1 MAEPERT
8 GTYLQR
14 VLEEPAHPLAATK
27 GKRLPIMS
35 ENSHHIAFLG
45 IGLMGTPMVRNLLK
59 AGFPMTLWNRTA
71 SKCEPFDGQATIAD
85 SPENAVR
92 DADVVITMLEN
103 GDVVDRVM
111 VNQGGIQALKAG
123 AVYIDMSSVQPSL
136 ARCHAELAKEQGA
149 GYVDAPVSGGTVGAE
164 QGTLSIMAGGSEADI
179 ERVRLV
185 FETLG
190 KCTRIGPVGSGQLA
204 KLANQAIVGI
214 TIGAVSEAL
223 LLAAKG
229 GADPAAVR
237 EALMGGFAGS
247 RILELHGQRMIDRDF
262 APGAPA
268 RIQLK
273 DMRMILDEA
282 RAEGLTLPLAQQVHN
297 EYLSLIANGHSE
309 ADHSGLLL
317 ELEHQNGVLLGSTV
331 NRQKKG

>member
-1 MAEPERT
+1 MT
-8 GTYLQR
+8 
-14 VLEEPAHPLAATK
+14 
-27 GKRLPIMS
+27 
-35 ENSHHIAFLG
+35 ENRFHIAFLG
-45 IGLMGTPMVRNLLK
+45 VGLMGSPMVRNLLD
-59 AGFPMTLWNRTA
+59 AGYPITLWNRTA
-71 SKCEPFDGQATIAD
+71 SKCEPFADEATVAD
-85 SPENAVR
+85 SPKDAVR
-92 DADVVITMLEN
+92 NADVVITMLEN
-103 GDVVDRVM
+103 GDVVDDVM
-111 VNQGGIQALKAG
+111 VAQGGIAALKAG

-136 ARCHAELAKEQGA
+136 ARRHAELAQEQGA

-164 QGTLSIMAGGSEADI
+164 QAKLSIMAGGTDADV
-179 ERVRLV
+179 ERVRPI
-185 FETLG
+185 FEVLG
-190 KCTRIGPVGSGQLA
+190 KCTPIGPVGAGQLA

-273 DMRMILDEA
+273 DLRMILDEA
-282 RAEGLTLPLAQQVHN
+282 RSEGLTLPLAQQVHN
-297 EYLSLIANGHSE
+297 EYQSLVANGHSDV
-309 ADHSGLLL
+309 DHSGLLL
-317 ELEHQNGVLLGSTV
+317 ELEHLNGALLGSSSAI
-331 NRQKKG
+331 NHKG

>member
-1 MAEPERT
+1 MTAKPF
-8 GTYLQR
+8 
-14 VLEEPAHPLAATK
+14 
-27 GKRLPIMS
+27 
-35 ENSHHIAFLG
+35 HIAFLG
-45 IGLMGTPMVRNLLK
+45 IGLMGGPMTRNLLD
-59 AGFPMTLWNRTA
+59 AGYSMTLWNRTA
-71 SKCEPFDGQATIAD
+71 NKCDAFKDQATVAE
-85 SPENAVR
+85 SPEQAVR

-103 GDVVDRVM
+103 SDVVEQVL
-111 VNQGGIQALKAG
+111 VEQGGIAALKAG
-123 AVYIDMSSVQPSL
+123 ALLIDMSSIQPSV
-136 ARCHAELAKEQGA
+136 ARRHAELAEEQGA
-149 GYVDAPVSGGTVGAE
+149 GYVDAPVSGGTVGAAE
-164 QGTLSIMAGGSEADI
+164 ARLSIMAGGSEQDVDRA
-179 ERVRLV
+179 RPV
-185 FETLG
+185 FEVLG

-247 RILELHGQRMIDRDF
+247 RILELHGQRMIDREF

-282 RAEGLTLPLAQQVHN
+282 RAEGLTLPLSQQVHN

-309 ADHSGLLL
+309 VDHSGLLL
-317 ELEHQNGVLLGSTV
+317 ELEHLNGTLLGSAV
-331 NRQKKG
+331 SGSKSARNRNRE

>member
-1 MAEPERT
+1 M
-8 GTYLQR
+8 
-14 VLEEPAHPLAATK
+14 
-27 GKRLPIMS
+27 KRQLP
-35 ENSHHIAFLG
+35 HIAFLG
-45 IGLMGTPMVRNLLK
+45 IGLMGTPMARNLLD
-59 AGFPMTLWNRTA
+59 AGFPMTLWNRTT
-71 SKCEPFDGQATIAD
+71 SKCEPFASEARVAESSVD
-85 SPENAVR
+85 AVR
-92 DADVVITMLEN
+92 TADVVITMLEN
-103 GDVVDRVM
+103 SDVVDQVLVASGAM
-111 VNQGGIQALKAG
+111 AALKPG
-123 AVYIDMSSVQPSL
+123 ALVIDMSSIQPSVARRHAAL
-136 ARCHAELAKEQGA
+136 AMEQSA
-149 GYVDAPVSGGTVGAE
+149 GYVDAPVSGGTLGAQE
-164 QGTLSIMAGGSEADI
+164 ARLSIMAGGSEEDVSRA
-179 ERVRLV
+179 LPV
-185 FETLG
+185 FEVLG
-190 KCTRIGPVGSGQLA
+190 KCTRIGPVGAGQLA

-297 EYLSLIANGHSE
+297 GYLSLVANGHSD

-317 ELEHQNGVLLGSTV
+317 ELEHINRTRLGAAGSGS
-331 NRQKKG
+331 KE

>member
-1 MAEPERT
+1 MT
-8 GTYLQR
+8 N
-14 VLEEPAHPLAATK
+14 K
-27 GKRLPIMS
+27 LP
-35 ENSHHIAFLG
+35 HIAFLG
-45 IGLMGTPMVRNLLK
+45 IGLMGAPMSRNLLN
-59 AGFPMTLWNRTA
+59 AGYPMTLWNRTA
-71 SKCEPFDGQATIAD
+71 SKCEPFAGQATIAG
-85 SPENAVR
+85 SPAEAVAE
-92 DADVVITMLEN
+92 ADLVITMLEN
-103 GDVVDRVM
+103 GTVVEDVM
-111 VNQGGIQALKAG
+111 VAQGALAALKTG
-123 AVYIDMSSVQPSL
+123 ALVVDMSSVQPSL
-136 ARCHAELAKEQGA
+136 ARRHAQLAAAQGA
-149 GYVDAPVSGGTVGAE
+149 GYVDAPVSGGTLGATE
-164 QGTLSIMAGGSEADI
+164 ARLSIMAGGSEDDVA
-179 ERVRLV
+179 RALPV
-185 FETLG
+185 FAALG
-190 KCTRIGPVGSGQLA
+190 KCTRIGPVGAGQLA

-297 EYLSLIANGHSE
+297 EYLSLVANGHSDV
-309 ADHSGLLL
+309 DHSGLLL
-317 ELEHQNGVLLGSTV
+317 ELEHVNSTLLGSV
-331 NRQKKG
+331 GRGPKA

>member
-1 MAEPERT
+1 MT
-8 GTYLQR
+8 DN
-14 VLEEPAHPLAATK
+14 
-27 GKRLPIMS
+27 RL
-35 ENSHHIAFLG
+35 HIAFLG
-45 IGLMGTPMVRNLLK
+45 VGLMGTPMVSNLLD
-59 AGFPMTLWNRTA
+59 AGFQMTIWNRTA
-71 SKCEPFDGQATIAD
+71 SKCEPFEGRTTIAD
-85 SPENAVR
+85 SPEIAVR

-111 VNQGGIQALKAG
+111 VDQAGIDALKTG
-123 AVYIDMSSVQPSL
+123 AIYIDMSSVQPSL
-136 ARCHAELAKEQGA
+136 ARRHAELAQERGA
-149 GYVDAPVSGGTVGAE
+149 GYIDAPVSGGTVGAE
-164 QGTLSIMAGGSEADI
+164 QATLSIMAGGTEADI
-179 ERVRLV
+179 ERVRPV
-185 FETLG
+185 FEALG

-223 LLAAKG
+223 LLAARG

-297 EYLSLIANGHSE
+297 EYLGLIANGHSE

-317 ELEHQNGVLLGSTV
+317 ELEHQNGVLLGSSV

>member
-1 MAEPERT
+1 MT
-8 GTYLQR
+8 N
-14 VLEEPAHPLAATK
+14 K
-27 GKRLPIMS
+27 LP
-35 ENSHHIAFLG
+35 HIAFLG
-45 IGLMGTPMVRNLLK
+45 IGLMGAPMSRNLLN
-59 AGFPMTLWNRTA
+59 AGYPMTLWNRTA
-71 SKCEPFDGQATIAD
+71 SKCEPFAGQATIAG
-85 SPENAVR
+85 SPAEAVAE
-92 DADVVITMLEN
+92 ADLVITMLEN
-103 GDVVDRVM
+103 GTVVEDVM
-111 VNQGGIQALKAG
+111 VAQGALAALKAG
-123 AVYIDMSSVQPSL
+123 ALVVDMSSVQPSL
-136 ARCHAELAKEQGA
+136 ARRHAQLAAAQGA
-149 GYVDAPVSGGTVGAE
+149 GYVDAPVSGGTLGATE
-164 QGTLSIMAGGSEADI
+164 ARLSIMAGGSEEDVA
-179 ERVRLV
+179 RALPV
-185 FETLG
+185 FAALG
-190 KCTRIGPVGSGQLA
+190 KCTRIGPVGAGQLA

-297 EYLSLIANGHSE
+297 EYLSLVANGHSDV
-309 ADHSGLLL
+309 DHSGLLL
-317 ELEHQNGVLLGSTV
+317 ELEHVNSTLLGSV
-331 NRQKKG
+331 GRGPKA